1 MALLQEP
8 TDVTATALSPYS
20 IRVEWTNND
29 WYDII
34 EVWREIEDEGWVH
47 IDDVH
52 EAYYVDTELDPET
65 LHTYYLVGR
74 TYEPPNY
81 SPPSDEADATTYAEG
96 QVPSELVATPLTD
109 TKAEVVWE
117 VRSTSEN
124 SIVVQRSPDVEP
136 REWAGVAGSP
146 IAARRDYYQ
155 NTGLVKDTKYWWRVG
170 LKYNGDPPAEWSNED
185 DATTYSEPTAPSVL
199 AITELKD
206 KSLRLTWTLGTGT
219 ITGTKIE
226 KSING
231 ADYSEISYIPGH
243 IDGALTDFL
252 VTGLDPS
259 TQYWFRIRHYGPGG
273 NSPYSNIPNDTT
285 LAAYVP
291 SEFEKWIRTASI
303 EVVALCEINPGMVLT
318 GFSLVG
324 GKTYTFELAI
334 IDRAIVDIEEVF
346 ENGEEYAEK
355 GSINEVEA
363 TASTFW
369 FNTSAKILYV
379 HTSTGADPA
388 GFFIEGK
395 FWLYIAN
402 KENITFNDNF
412 YLPFLSLKNIP
423 SVKQEIGH
431 YSGGSFTISSGTI
444 SLNIEKV
451 GGEYFFDKRFADYV
465 WRDAKV
471 VLKIGKPDFTYTQYE
486 EIFTS
491 LIDSVDC
498 NDKLFSLRLK
508 DLRANITGTI
518 PMNKYNR
525 LEFGGMDEGMEGKVI
540 PKVFGT
546 RAVKPACIDTEK
558 QRWKFH
564 DGRIKEVEHVKVSG
578 ITKTKNTDYYVDY
591 QRGTIVFDKSVDIDW
606 EEDEIEVFF
615 IGIVNNALEGINKGA
630 DIFKYVMNNLVGL
643 SNGDLDHDSIYQ
655 VKAAVTTELSAI
667 LYKEESPANI
677 IRKIENSTKATTFQD
692 EKGRIGLQIAQTALP
707 SNVVYVEN
715 FHISKDG
722 HVQRKG
728 ADFLFKEINVYFL
741 ENPDKKEWQT
751 YTNPRSA
758 FVYKYGKRNP
768 LKSLDIYTYFRTSS
782 EAEELATDIA
792 TKLTQLEKGL
802 IEESVPWILYGC
814 RAGDLIK
821 LSRDRFYSS
830 SGTASEITVRLLKL
844 EKAVSSKKSTITGVI
859 VS

>member
-1 MALLQEP
+1 MALLQPP

-34 EVWREIEDEGWVH
+34 EVWRKIGAPAYVH

-52 EAYYVDTELDPET
+52 EEYYVDSELDPET
-65 LHTYYLVGR
+65 LHKYYLIGR
-74 TYEPPNY
+74 TYEPPNH
-81 SPPSDEADATTYAEG
+81 SPASDVAEATTYAEG
-96 QVPSELVATPLTD
+96 QVPSDLVATPLTD
-109 TKAEVVWE
+109 TKAEVVWK
-117 VRSTSEN
+117 VNSTTEN

-136 REWAGVAGSP
+136 REWAEVAGSP

-155 NTGLVKDTKYWWRVG
+155 NTGLVKNTKYWWRVG
-170 LKYNGDPPAEWSNED
+170 LKYDGDPPAEWSNED
-185 DATTYSEPTAPSVL
+185 DATTYSEPTAPSAL
-199 AITELKD
+199 AITELED
-206 KSLRLTWTLGTGT
+206 KKLRLTWSLGTGD

-226 KSING
+226 KSINDV
-231 ADYSEISYIPGH
+231 DYSEITYAPGH
-243 IDGALTDFL
+243 VDGTLTDFL

-273 NSPYSNIPNDTT
+273 NSGYSNKPDDTT
-285 LAAYVP
+285 HAAYVP
-291 SEFEKWIRTASI
+291 SEFEKWIRTAGI
-303 EVVALCEINPGMVLT
+303 EIVALCEINPGKVLT
-318 GFSLVG
+318 GFTETD
-324 GKTYTFELAI
+324 GKALTWELAI
-334 IDRAIVDIEEVF
+334 TDRAIVDFEKVYEDGDEYIEEI
-346 ENGEEYAEK
+346 G
-355 GSINEVEA
+355 IDEVED
-363 TASTFW
+363 TASTFH
-369 FNTSAKILYV
+369 FDTSAKILYI
-379 HTSTGADPA
+379 HTSTGANPN

-395 FWLYIAN
+395 FWLYVSN
-402 KENITFNDNF
+402 KENITFNGNF
-412 YLPFLSLKNIP
+412 YLPFLSLENIP
-423 SVKQEIGH
+423 SVSQEIGH

-444 SLNIEKV
+444 SLKNKEV

-471 VLKIGKPDFTYTQYE
+471 VLKIGKPSFTYTQYE

-491 LIDSVDC
+491 LIDGVDC
-498 NDKLFSLRLK
+498 NDKLLSLKLK
-508 DLRANITGTI
+508 DLRANITGKV
-518 PMNKYNR
+518 PMNKYS
-525 LEFGGMDEGMEGKVI
+525 LGDFGDMDEGMEGKVI

-546 RAVKPACIDTEK
+546 RTVKPTCIDTEK

-578 ITKTKNTDYYVDY
+578 TTKTKNTHYYVDY

-606 EEDEIEVFF
+606 EEDEIEVYF

-643 SNGDLDHDSIYQ
+643 SNDDLDHDSIYQ
-655 VKAAVTTELSAI
+655 TKAAVTTELSAVF
-667 LYKEESPANI
+667 YKEESLTNI
-677 IRKIENSTKATTFQD
+677 IRKIENSTKATTFQN
-692 EKGRIGLQIAQTALP
+692 EKGRIGFQVAQTTLP

-715 FHISKDG
+715 FHMSKDG
-722 HVQRKG
+722 HAQKKG
-728 ADFLFKEINVYFL
+728 ADFLFKEINVYYL
-741 ENPDKKEWQT
+741 ENPDNKEWPVKT
-751 YTNPRSA
+751 KLLSE
-758 FVYKYGKRNP
+758 FVWKYGKRNP
-768 LKSLDIYTYFRTSS
+768 LKSLDLYTYFRTS
-782 EAEELATDIA
+782 AGATALANDIA

-802 IEESVPWILYGC
+802 IEETVPWILYGC

-830 SGTASEITVRLLKL
+830 SGTPSEITVRLLKL